1 MNGQLEGVTQPDPYV
16 SVRPWDDPSF
26 KHCTKNKRPFKLILG
41 HLWVGFPENFSLTTF
56 GVTFPDRSLGR
67 SFDQKFEKST
77 WKIIN

>member
-1 MNGQLEGVTQPDPYV
+1 MNGHLEGP
-16 SVRPWDDPSF
+16 VRPWDDPSF

-41 HLWVGFPENFSLTTF
+41 HVWVGFPESFSLTAF

-67 SFDQKFEKST
+67 SNLSRNLKKNT